1 MGQPPVGYTKFC
13 EDYQRHIDQ
22 YRLTNHLKHKP
33 GVSIQVDWSGSTMD
47 LLDTDTGELITVYLF
62 VGTLPYSQYTYVEPT
77 LDMKSDT
84 WLRCHMNMFEYFGGT
99 TIRLISDNL
108 KTGVISHPKEGDIVL
123 NEQYESLA
131 NHYVMAVMPAQVRK
145 PKQKAAVEGAVG
157 KIAMAVI
164 APLRNEIFTTMGEL
178 KAAIREKLEFY
189 NAKPFQKREGSRRLI
204 FTETEQE
211 KLRPLPSIPYEIA
224 EWVYGRTVKLDC
236 HITFQ

>member
-1 MGQPPVGYTKFC
+1 
-13 EDYQRHIDQ
+13 
-22 YRLTNHLKHKP
+22 
-33 GVSIQVDWSGSTMD
+33 MD

>member
-1 MGQPPVGYTKFC
+1 
-13 EDYQRHIDQ
+13 
-22 YRLTNHLKHKP
+22 
-33 GVSIQVDWSGSTMD
+33 MD

-189 NAKPFQKREGSRRLI
+189 NAKPFQPYLNTCQINLI
-204 FTETEQE
+204 
-211 KLRPLPSIPYEIA
+211 
-224 EWVYGRTVKLDC
+224 D
-236 HITFQ
+236 